1 MKEIRYVLLDPTGN
15 LTVLAE
21 SDVPPEAQPAVAGQ
35 IMKKEPAAEQVG
47 FVSAEPDGI
56 ALRMAGG
63 EFCGN
68 AAMSAAVLFAVDHGI
83 TDGWI
88 RVTVSGTPAPVEVAV
103 CAADNGRMRGTVA
116 MPRPVSI
123 GEEELPGGGP
133 RTVVRFDGIAH
144 VILETPLPRE
154 RAETLAPLWCRHL
167 GAESLGILT
176 FDRPAGTLLP
186 LVYVP
191 AADTL
196 CWEHSCASGTTA
208 VGAFLAAGEG
218 PGSWTLRQPGGI
230 LTVEADPAGRL
241 FLTGYVRLCARR
253 SIRIAE

>member
-1 MKEIRYVLLDPTGN
+1 
-15 LTVLAE
+15 
-21 SDVPPEAQPAVAGQ
+21 
-35 IMKKEPAAEQVG
+35 
-47 FVSAEPDGI
+47 
-56 ALRMAGG
+56 MAGRLPEKQAEAFTIG
-63 EFCGN
+63 QRDRHEILG
-68 AAMSAAVLFAVDHGI
+68 
-83 TDGWI
+83 
-88 RVTVSGTPAPVEVAV
+88 P
-103 CAADNGRMRGTVA
+103 GTVVDVDTGKGA
-116 MPRPVSI
+116 HI
-123 GEEELPGGGP
+123 
-133 RTVVRFDGIAH
+133 VRFDGIAH

-154 RAETLAPLWCRHL
+154 RAEALAPLWCRHL

-218 PGSWTLRQPGGI
+218 PGSWSFRQPGGI